1 MEAIIWIV
9 LPVLVAG
16 GSALMAF
23 NIMQARLEAAVA
35 KEREPLLK
43 ARIGSISVADDRIT
57 AHLADRRIISVPLAW
72 SWRLSRATPEQRARL
87 EIVGDGASVRWPEA
101 NEDLSAEGMLRGIP
115 ASRSGN

>member
-35 KEREPLLK
+35 KEREP
-43 ARIGSISVADDRIT
+43 
-57 AHLADRRIISVPLAW
+57 
-72 SWRLSRATPEQRARL
+72 
-87 EIVGDGASVRWPEA
+87 
-101 NEDLSAEGMLRGIP
+101 
-115 ASRSGN
+115 